1 MKTNFALGITQSGVT
16 LWQRGE
22 RGWLRVG
29 AVALDHPDM
38 DTAVADLVK
47 TAKSLV
53 SDTVLT
59 QLVIPE
65 DQVLYTRITA
75 PGPGVDAQRSQIRKA
90 LEGRTP
96 FPVEELDF
104 DWTGAGPDVDVAVV
118 ARETLIEAEDFAKKH
133 GLNPACFVAAPVG
146 GAFNHAPFF
155 GHSRILR
162 ALLGDPATLT
172 RDREILRETGA
183 VPPPAPV
190 AQPAKPAKADAP
202 APNVPADSA
211 SAASQSPKPAQAPQD
226 AVAPR
231 KTAKPDVTPTP
242 APVATPKAKTDTKTR
257 QDTLIDAEP
266 KSTKTATVG
275 PAMSPIADVPVPTA
289 PVAPKNGPEQV
300 SIGFKS
306 RRTPP
311 PLQDAINA
319 APPAAPLATKDAKT
333 LSAQKQKLAEL
344 GLAARSA
351 PAAVTNRLGE
361 GFRSKYAS
369 ANARISESMGQL
381 RARLQSATKK
391 TPPSPVPDA
400 AALRA
405 DTPNTGAT
413 PPAGAVAPAR
423 GAAQP
428 TTTRAASP
436 AKAPKPAT
444 PKDETPPTAAPA
456 AKTALAGAI
465 AWPKAAD
472 NAAPA
477 RKTPL
482 ETLRSLGQNAAA
494 GTAKSTD
501 PEAERLTV
509 FGARGNSAG
518 PGQVSSGQGTWALI
532 GGGVLMIA
540 VAAGIYAFY
549 FARPSPLDAP
559 VTLAPPPEAA
569 LDTPETLSD
578 DLITTDADDIEAALG
593 LEDVAQRGPAAD
605 TSVMN
610 EGAPTESPGD
620 TAVDADQGSA
630 PTPEREQGRIAGL
643 RSPALIMPQDLSPLP
658 ERPATPDP
666 FGTVPLPPLRSELAQ
681 SDAPAPVQG
690 DPATNDGAQ
699 SALPTGEDALEI
711 DVTQGR
717 PGTAPP
723 EKPVRFTLPE
733 PPAQAPADAP
743 DPDAN
748 TADMP
753 ARQSSAAA
761 STFAPSPDIVPPNA
775 RPDERDLQIGV
786 TPGRPPVVPPAR
798 PEGLAPQSDQ
808 SQDQGLPAEGQTQ
821 QAAAPAASAGGLALT
836 ALRPASRPSDLT
848 ARAGRTQDAAA
859 AQIQNTTPQAV
870 AASLR
875 PSDRPSKFA
884 STVQRA
890 LSASTAAAPA
900 STAGSGAQRQDPV
913 QTASAAAMPRIPT
926 STSVSREATQAR
938 AINLRQ
944 VNLIGV
950 MGTASNRRALVRLSN
965 GRVMTVRV
973 GESLDGGQVTA
984 IGETELRYNRRGR
997 DVVLRIAS

>member
-16 LWQRGE
+16 LWQRGD

-38 DTAVADLVK
+38 DAAVADLVK
-47 TAKSLV
+47 TAKTLV

-155 GHSRILR
+155 GHSRVLR
-162 ALLGDPATLT
+162 TLLGDPAKLT
-172 RDREILRETGA
+172 RDREILRETGVVA
-183 VPPPAPV
+183 PPAPV
-190 AQPAKPAKADAP
+190 APPAKPAEADAP
-202 APNVPADSA
+202 PPAPKAQDD
-211 SAASQSPKPAQAPQD
+211 AAKAGPQPQKPAEPKQD
-226 AVAPR
+226 PPAPR
-231 KTAKPDVTPTP
+231 STATPDAKPAAT
-242 APVATPKAKTDTKTR
+242 PVATPKPKTDNKTR
-257 QDTLIDAEP
+257 PDGTIGAEP
-266 KSTKTATVG
+266 RSTKADAATTTSG
-275 PAMSPIADVPVPTA
+275 PAVSPIADVPIPVP
-289 PVAPKNGPEQV
+289 PVAPKNGQEAV

-311 PLQDAINA
+311 PLQDKKTAS
-319 APPAAPLATKDAKT
+319 PAAAKADTT
-333 LSAQKQKLAEL
+333 LTGQKQKLAAM
-344 GLAARSA
+344 GNAARA
-351 PAAVTNRLGE
+351 EPAVVTSRLGE

-369 ANARISESMGQL
+369 ANARISESMGHL
-381 RARLQSATKK
+381 RTRLQAAAKK
-391 TPPSPVPDA
+391 TPPKPAPDA
-400 AALRA
+400 PAMRA
-405 DTPNTGAT
+405 DTPNTAKT
-413 PPAGAVAPAR
+413 PPDGAVAPSSATP
-423 GAAQP
+423 G
-428 TTTRAASP
+428 T
-436 AKAPKPAT
+436 APKT
-444 PKDETPPTAAPA
+444 QKTAAP
-456 AKTALAGAI
+456 KDTAQSPKATLAGAI
-465 AWPKAAD
+465 AWPKSA
-472 NAAPA
+472 NSAPPV

-482 ETLRSLGQNAAA
+482 ETLRSLGQSPAP
-494 GTAKSTD
+494 GTGKSTD

-509 FGARGNSAG
+509 FGARGNSAAPG
-518 PGQVSSGQGTWALI
+518 PVSSKSGAWALI
-532 GGGVLMIA
+532 GGGALMIV

-549 FARPSPLDAP
+549 FARPAPLDVP
-559 VTLAPPPEAA
+559 VALAPAPQAA

-578 DLITTDADDIEAALG
+578 DVVATDAEDIEAALG
-593 LEDVAQRGPAAD
+593 VEDVAQRGPTAD
-605 TSVMN
+605 TSVME
-610 EGAPTESPGD
+610 EGVPGASPD
-620 TAVDADQGSA
+620 EDAVQADQGRT
-630 PTPEREQGRIAGL
+630 PTPEQEQGRIAGL
-643 RSPALIMPQDLSPLP
+643 RSPALIMPQELSALP
-658 ERPATPDP
+658 ARPTAPDP
-666 FGTVPLPPLRSELAQ
+666 FGTVPLPPLRSELAEQ
-681 SDAPAPVQG
+681 NAPAPEAAFQ
-690 DPATNDGAQ
+690 DDIATDNAE
-699 SALPTGEDALEI
+699 SALPAGEDALEI

-733 PPAQAPADAP
+733 TPAQAPADAP
-743 DPDAN
+743 DTQAPEPEDDA
-748 TADMP
+748 ADTP
-753 ARQSSAAA
+753 APQSPAAA
-761 STFAPSPDIVPPNA
+761 STFAAAPDDGATDAPPAESDMQIV
-775 RPDERDLQIGV
+775 V
-786 TPGRPPVVPPAR
+786 TPGTPPVVPPAR
-798 PEGLAPQSDQ
+798 PAGLAPQSDQ
-808 SQDQGLPAEGQTQ
+808 SQDQGQADEDGQTQ
-821 QAAAPAASAGGLALT
+821 QAAAPASAGGLALT

-848 ARAGRTQDAAA
+848 ARAEQVLESAA

-875 PSDRPSKFA
+875 PSDRPSEFA

-890 LSASTAAAPA
+890 LSASTASAPA
-900 STAGSGAQRQDPV
+900 STAGISAQQQQPV